1 MVMKLVNIAEAKAKL
16 SEYLELAAE
25 GTEVL
30 ICRHN
35 KPVARLT
42 PVADAVLSD
51 GTPRPVGLASGTLTI
66 PDSFFEPLP
75 TAIEDDFYGDTA
87 VAAVSRVAEA
97 PAHDAGSAKK
107 RR

>member
-42 PVADAVLSD
+42 PVPDAVLSD
-51 GTPRPVGLASGTLTI
+51 PTPRPLGLASGTLTI

-75 TAIEDDFYGDTA
+75 VAIEDDFYGDTA
-87 VAAVSRVAEA
+87 VAAASRVAEA
-97 PAHDAGSAKK
+97 TPPYTGTAKK